1 MKFLVVNGP
10 NINMTGIREQGVY
23 GARNY
28 AEITAMIQAEAKRR
42 EIEIE
47 VVQSNI
53 EGEMINA
60 IQRCYFENMDGLIIN
75 PGAYTHTS
83 YALHDAIK
91 SIAPIPAVEVHLSNV
106 HARERFRHESKTAPA
121 CLGQLCGFGD
131 YGYVMAMDALI
142 QHLSSKH

>member
-1 MKFLVVNGP
+1 MMKLMIINGP
-10 NINMTGIREQGVY
+10 NINMTGIRETGVY

-28 AEITAMIQAEAKRR
+28 AEITAWLEAEAQARG
-42 EIEIE
+42 IAVTIF
-47 VVQSNI
+47 QSNG
-53 EGEMINA
+53 EGELIDA
-60 IQRCYFENMDGLIIN
+60 IQRVYFEKYDGLILN

-106 HARERFRHESKTAPA
+106 HAREAFRHESKTAPA

-142 QHLSSKH
+142 HRLRGQ

>member
-1 MKFLVVNGP
+1 MMKLMIINGP
-10 NINMTGIREQGVY
+10 NINMTGIRETGVY

-28 AEITAMIQAEAKRR
+28 AEISAWLEAEAHARG
-42 EIEIE
+42 IELTIF
-47 VVQSNI
+47 QSNA
-53 EGEMINA
+53 EGEMIDA
-60 IQRCYFENMDGLIIN
+60 IQRVYFEKYDGLILN

-83 YALHDAIK
+83 YALHDAVK

-106 HARERFRHESKTAPA
+106 HAREAFRHESKTAPA

-142 QHLSSKH
+142 HQLRG